1 MTDDAQLLELI
12 VQGDVTAAVQV
23 ALAHRAAW
31 VEDSLGYSDMDE
43 HAEEVSIFLQAWL
56 PALPALERLQAAE
69 WAAGQYLLP
78 LVHLDNSFGIGA
90 RLYLEA
96 QAAATAELASAYRD
110 FRAFTLGPDAET
122 PSSVADR
129 LEGYA
134 EQLEAMDFDATDGQ
148 SP

>member
-12 VQGDVTAAVQV
+12 VRGDMAAAVQL
-23 ALAHRAAW
+23 ALAHRVSW
-31 VEDSLGYSDMDE
+31 VEESLSYSDMDE
-43 HAEEVSIFLQAWL
+43 HAEEVSTFFKAWL

-78 LVHLDNSFGIGA
+78 LVHLEDAGEVGA

-110 FRAFTLGPDAET
+110 FHAFTFGPDAGM
-122 PSSVADR
+122 PASVAER
-129 LEGYA
+129 LERYA
-134 EQLEAMDFDATDGQ
+134 EQLEEMSFDA
-148 SP
+148 S